1 MASFDAEFFM
11 DSLDPE
17 DKFNLR
23 YQDDLPFPDPKSSN
37 LSQEEIEF
45 ENFFQDMDVLYWD
58 LTSGMHR
65 LHKFGMNPTQEDLID
80 LTRYILIKL
89 RSAYRDHPLYRREE

>member
-17 DKFNLR
+17 DN
-23 YQDDLPFPDPKSSN
+23 LPFLDPEPSN

-45 ENFFQDMDVLYWD
+45 ENFFQHMDVLYWD
-58 LTSGMHR
+58 LTSGIYR
-65 LHKFGMNPTQEDLID
+65 LHKFGMNPTQEDLVD
-80 LTRYILIKL
+80 LTRFILIKL
-89 RSAYRDHPLYRREE
+89 RSAYRDHPLYSREE